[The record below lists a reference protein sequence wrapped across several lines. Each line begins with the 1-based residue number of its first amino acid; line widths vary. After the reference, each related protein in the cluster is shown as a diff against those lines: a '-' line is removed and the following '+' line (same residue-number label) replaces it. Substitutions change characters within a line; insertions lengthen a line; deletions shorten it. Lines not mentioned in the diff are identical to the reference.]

1 MKLAVLVTILCLD
14 DKKKKQMV
22 ACRLGNSIST
32 RARVLH
38 YIIIFLYYPH
48 LSLAQHETRYR
59 KLIKSQDIHE
69 YLKQC

>member
-14 DKKKKQMV
+14 DKKIINGC
-22 ACRLGNSIST
+22 CRLGNSISM
-32 RARVLH
+32 RARVLY

-59 KLIKSQDIHE
+59 KLIKSQDIQE
-69 YLKQC
+69 

>member
-1 MKLAVLVTILCLD
+1 
-14 DKKKKQMV
+14 MV

-32 RARVLH
+32 RARVLY

-69 YLKQC
+69 